1 MSSLDQAGKL
11 RLLSLSDLDKRT
23 TVFREVSELID
34 RVERELGGPTRLTS
48 AKRQIIEAG
57 ALASAM
63 RRDLGVRWLNGDSVN
78 PADFAT
84 LCNAERRQYE
94 LVGALEFAARDV
106 SPPSLE
112 EYARQHRA
120 QADEQT
126 DEQADE

>member
-63 RRDLGVRWLNGDSVN
+63 RRDLGVRWLNGESVN

-84 LCNAERRQYE
+84 LCNAERRKYE
-94 LVGALEFAARDV
+94 LVGALEFAADAD
-106 SPPSLE
+106 LADAE
-112 EYARQHRA
+112 ESGEAERERQSWRPLRA
-120 QADEQT
+120 A
-126 DEQADE
+126 